1 MRFIETP
8 TFTKAVEELLGDEE
22 YRSLQLALL
31 LRPESGARIPG
42 SGGLRKMRWSL
53 QGRGKR
59 GGCRIIYY
67 WDRPTETFYM
77 LSAYRKSAQEDLT
90 PQQLR
95 ILSRL
100 VREEFG

>member
-8 TFTKAVEELLGDEE
+8 TFTKAIEELLDDEE

-31 LRPESGARIPG
+31 LRPELGVLIPR
-42 SGGLRKMRWSL
+42 SGGLRKIRWS
-53 QGRGKR
+53 QKGRGKR

-67 WDRPTETFYM
+67 WDKPTETFYM
-77 LSAYRKSAQEDLT
+77 LYIYRKSDQENLSVE
-90 PQQLR
+90 QFR
-95 ILSRL
+95 VLSRL